1 LGLGL
6 GLGTVLQPVD
16 TEQSAKAAEVG
27 ALHAPALVEGAL
39 VGLEYH
45 VPLLRERPAPRPPPR
60 GLHLLECRDAQQC
73 NKNLRSDEFAL
84 YTIERLRT
92 MAIAAAE
99 ATSYNTLPSP

>member
-6 GLGTVLQPVD
+6 GLGAVLQPVD

-60 GLHLLECRDAQQC
+60 GL
-73 NKNLRSDEFAL
+73 AL